1 MCLIG
6 IMIATFINLQTVI
19 SFFFFMVRIIPL
31 ILFLSLIVNFVVA
44 QTKVVKFAE
53 LEAILKKKEGPVQVI
68 NFWATW
74 CGPCVKELPM
84 FEQVNTNNTNIKVT
98 LISLDFADKL
108 DKVDAFI
115 ARKNMKSEVLL
126 LDDIDY
132 NSWIDKVEKSWE
144 GAIPATLIFNP
155 TTGKRVFTQHELKE
169 GELEKLIESVQ

>member
-1 MCLIG
+1 M
-6 IMIATFINLQTVI
+6 LQ
-19 SFFFFMVRIIPL
+19 
-31 ILFLSLIVNFVVA
+31 
-44 QTKVVKFAE
+44 
-53 LEAILKKKEGPVQVI
+53 KKDGPIQVI

-84 FEQVNTNNTNIKVT
+84 FEQVNTNNTNVKVT
-98 LISLDFADKL
+98 LVSLDFADKL

-115 ARKNMKSEVLL
+115 ARKNMKSAVLL

-144 GAIPATLIFNP
+144 GAIPATLIYNP
-155 TTGKRVFTQHELKE
+155 TNGKRVFTQHELKE

>member
-1 MCLIG
+1 M
-6 IMIATFINLQTVI
+6 T
-19 SFFFFMVRIIPL
+19 RILPL
-31 ILFLSLIVNFVVA
+31 TLFLTLIFSEVFA
-44 QTKVVKFAE
+44 QAKVVKFPE
-53 LEAILKKKEGPVQVI
+53 LEAILKKKDGQVQVI

-74 CGPCVKELPM
+74 CGPCIKELPM
-84 FEQVNTNNTNIKVT
+84 FEQVNTNNANIKVT
-98 LISLDFADKL
+98 LVSLDFADKL

-155 TTGKRVFTQHELKE
+155 ITGKRVFTQHELKE